1 MTGTFSIIFSVG
13 ISLVLAYFGVDYIAR
28 KWPSLS
34 ATSPVQSEVSYKR
47 LFALHSLRG
56 PRAILFGAACILGAA
71 IIIAP
76 WAIGVVANKNTA
88 PTDDVVLFAAVIGL
102 TIPVIGFVL
111 AFFFEFLAT
120 VRLLAARRIRKGEL
134 RRAAQLKN
142 RK

>member
-1 MTGTFSIIFSVG
+1 MFGKFSIILSVG
-13 ISLVLAYFGVDYIAR
+13 ISIVLGYFGMDYIAR

-34 ATSPVQSEVSYKR
+34 ATNPVQSEVSYKR
-47 LFALHSLRG
+47 LFTLHSLRG
-56 PRAILFGAACILGAA
+56 PRAILFGAACILGA
-71 IIIAP
+71 IVIIAP
-76 WAIGVVANKNTA
+76 WVIGVVNQNTA

-102 TIPVIGFVL
+102 TIPVLGFAL

-120 VRLLAARRIRKGEL
+120 VRLLAARRIKKGEL